1 MTKRQ
6 PKGSPKGGQFAPD
19 TSGKTPPSTRSARTV
34 KKQPAVKTPD
44 TVKAAHSAYKTKRKK
59 ASEQDKHDPLC
70 PWRPQEYWREMR
82 VEPQDCQCELIAQ
95 VRTEDA
101 EQEAREAGAPQG
113 PVRNGHQF
121 APEGECSYCDQ
132 QYEEGNSFFPP
143 HRKERSRNCGGGSN
157 FHHCTCSACF

>member
-6 PKGSPKGGQFAPD
+6 PPGNSKGGQFAPD
-19 TSGKTPPSTRSARTV
+19 PSGKKAPSTQSVPPTARKVVTAAPDPV
-34 KKQPAVKTPD
+34 KVAHEAYAKT
-44 TVKAAHSAYKTKRKK
+44 
-59 ASEQDKHDPLC
+59 Q
-70 PWRPQEYWREMR
+70 
-82 VEPQDCQCELIAQ
+82 
-95 VRTEDA
+95 
-101 EQEAREAGAPQG
+101 